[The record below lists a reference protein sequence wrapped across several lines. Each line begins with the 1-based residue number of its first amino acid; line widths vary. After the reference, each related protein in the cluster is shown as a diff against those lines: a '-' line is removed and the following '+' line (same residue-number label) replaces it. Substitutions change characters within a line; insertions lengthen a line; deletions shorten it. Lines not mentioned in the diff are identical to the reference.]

1 MLTLDNFY
9 KIIKVQYYT
18 NISGSYCVIIVD
30 RFIEHDK
37 LVVLY
42 NGVFIALNISG
53 QCIKSSYN
61 FLGSGHWLLHKYA
74 TGDYLIITNEDT
86 SVYPE
91 QLWNILYSLKNPD
104 IKLINCITNAI
115 NGLNNTF

>member
-9 KIIKVQYYT
+9 KIIKVQYHT

-30 RFIEHDK
+30 RFIEHDR
-37 LVVLY
+37 LMVLY
-42 NGVFIALNISG
+42 KGIFIILNISG

-61 FLGSGHWLLHKYA
+61 FFGDSHWLLHKCA

-86 SVYPE
+86 SIDSE

-104 IKLINCITNAI
+104 IKLIDCITNTI